1 MKPLSDAV
9 LNSKKSSIRKLFELF
24 LKSTDAISLGIGQ
37 PDFETPEIIM
47 DGIRKGLDDKKTMYP
62 PALGIQEL
70 REVVAEKFRKENKM
84 DWVQPENVMITNGGS
99 QAIALTFA
107 ALTNPGDE
115 ILINS
120 PNFLSYYYI
129 PSYYHTNLVEVP
141 RNADYSINFE
151 ALEKSVT
158 PKTKLLII
166 NSPNNPT
173 GYVMTRDEIE
183 KVVGFVLEHD
193 LYLLSDEVYEK
204 YLYNGRK
211 CHSPAS
217 LGGPEVENRII
228 TINSISKTFSATGLR
243 VGFLA
248 APRNIIPLME
258 KYAQYTAAGVSH
270 PVQYGALEG
279 IKHGNPKMD
288 EIIQNYD
295 ERRLYCLK
303 RLNELDLECAM
314 PHGAFYCMP
323 SVKKYM
329 DSGDDFSEKLFESQ
343 KVAVVGGTAFGSYS
357 EDKIRISYATTKENL
372 ENAFDRIEKFIN
384 SL

>member
-37 PDFETPEIIM
+37 PDFDTPELVM
-47 DGIRKGLDDKKTMYP
+47 NGIRKGLDDKRTMYP

-70 REVVAEKFRKENKM
+70 REVVAEKFQKENNLT
-84 DWVQPENVMITNGGS
+84 WVKPENVMITVGGS

-107 ALTNPGDE
+107 SITNPGDE

-120 PNFLSYYYI
+120 PNFLSYFYI
-129 PSYYHTNLVEVP
+129 PAYYHTDLIEVP
-141 RNADYSINFE
+141 RNSDYSINFD
-151 ALEKSVT
+151 ALEKAVT

-173 GYVMTRDEIE
+173 GYVLTRDEVE
-183 KVVGFVLEHD
+183 KLVGLALEHD

-204 YLYNGRK
+204 YLYNDRK
-211 CHSPAS
+211 CWSPAS
-217 LGGPEVENRII
+217 LGGVEDRII
-228 TINSISKTFSATGLR
+228 TINSMSKTFSATGLR
-243 VGFLA
+243 VGYLA
-248 APRNIIPLME
+248 APENIIPLME

-279 IKHGNPKMD
+279 IKHGNPHMAQ
-288 EIIQNYD
+288 IIKNYD
-295 ERRLYCLK
+295 ERREFCIK
-303 RLNELDLECAM
+303 RCGELDLECAI
-314 PHGAFYCMP
+314 PNGAFYIMP
-323 SVKKYM
+323 SVRKYM
-329 DSGDDFSEKLFESQ
+329 DSGDKFSEQLFEKQ

-357 EDKIRISYATTKENL
+357 KDKIRISYATTKENL
-372 ENAFDRIEKFIN
+372 EKAFDRIELFLKDI
-384 SL
+384 

>member
-9 LNSKKSSIRKLFELF
+9 LHSKKSSIRKLFELF

-37 PDFETPEIIM
+37 PDFLTPDIIM
-47 DGIRKGLDDKKTMYP
+47 NGIRKGLDNRKTMYP

-70 REVVAEKFRKENKM
+70 REAVAEKFRTENKM
-84 DWVQPENVMITNGGS
+84 EWVQPENIMITNGGS

-115 ILINS
+115 IMINS
-120 PNFLSYYYI
+120 PNFLSYFYI
-129 PSYYHTNLVEVP
+129 PSYYHTNLVEIP
-141 RNADYSINFE
+141 RNTDYSLNFQE
-151 ALEKSVT
+151 LEKKVT
-158 PKTKLLII
+158 SKTKLLII

-217 LGGPEVENRII
+217 LGGVEDRII

-248 APRNIIPLME
+248 APANIIPLME
-258 KYAQYTAAGVSH
+258 KYTQYTAAGVSH

-295 ERRLYCLK
+295 ERRKYCLK
-303 RLNELDLECAM
+303 RLQELELECAM

-329 DSGDDFSEKLFESQ
+329 YSGDQFSEQLFEKQ
-343 KVAVVGGTAFGSYS
+343 KVAVVGGDAFGSYS

-372 ENAFDRIEKFIN
+372 EKAFERIEQFIKG
-384 SL
+384 L

>member
-37 PDFETPEIIM
+37 PDFDTPDNVM
-47 DGIRKGLDDKKTMYP
+47 NGIRKGLDEKRTMYP

-70 REVVAEKFRKENKM
+70 REVVAEKFRRENKLE
-84 DWVQPENVMITNGGS
+84 WVQPENVMITNGGS

-120 PNFLSYYYI
+120 PNFLSYFYV
-129 PSYYHTNLVEVP
+129 PSYYHTNLVEIP
-141 RNADYSINFE
+141 RNADYSINFDE
-151 ALEKSVT
+151 MEKKIT

-183 KVVGFVLEHD
+183 KIVGFVLEHD

-204 YLYNGRK
+204 YLYNGRN

-217 LGGPEVENRII
+217 LGGVEDRII
-228 TINSISKTFSATGLR
+228 TLNSISKTFSATGLR
-243 VGFLA
+243 VGYLA
-248 APRNIIPLME
+248 APVKIIPLME

-279 IKHGNPKMD
+279 VKHGNPDMKQ
-288 EIIQNYD
+288 IVKNYD
-295 ERRLYCLK
+295 ERRKFCLK
-303 RLNELDLECAM
+303 RCLELDLECAM
-314 PHGAFYCMP
+314 PHGAFYMMP

-329 DSGDDFSEKLFESQ
+329 ASGDEFSEKLFESQ
-343 KVAVVGGTAFGSYS
+343 KVAVVGGKAFGSHS
-357 EDKIRISYATTKENL
+357 DDKIRISYATTKETL
-372 ENAFDRIEKFIN
+372 ENAFNRIEKFVN

>member
-9 LNSKKSSIRKLFELF
+9 LHSKKSSIRKLFELF

-37 PDFETPEIIM
+37 PDFQTPDIIM
-47 DGIRKGLDDKKTMYP
+47 NGVRKGLDEQKTMYP
-62 PALGIQEL
+62 PALGIMEL
-70 REVVAEKFRKENKM
+70 REAVAEKFRKENKM
-84 DWVQPENVMITNGGS
+84 EWVQPENVMITNGGS

-120 PNFLSYYYI
+120 PNFLSYFYI
-129 PSYYHTNLVEVP
+129 PSYYHTTLIEVP
-141 RNADYSINFE
+141 RNADYSLNFKE
-151 ALEKSVT
+151 LEKKIT

-173 GYVMTRDEIE
+173 GYVLTRDEIE
-183 KVVGFVLEHD
+183 KVVGLVLEHD

-211 CHSPAS
+211 CWSPAS
-217 LGGPEVENRII
+217 LGGVEDRII

-248 APRNIIPLME
+248 GPSNIIPLME

-270 PVQYGALEG
+270 PMQYGALEG
-279 IKHGNPKMD
+279 IKYGNPKMD
-288 EIIQNYD
+288 EIIKNYD
-295 ERRLYCLK
+295 ERRIYSLK
-303 RLNELDLECAM
+303 RLKELDFECAM
-314 PHGAFYCMP
+314 PHGAFYMMP
-323 SVKKYM
+323 CVKKYM
-329 DSGDDFSEKLFESQ
+329 ESGNQFSEQLFEKQ
-343 KVAVVGGTAFGSYS
+343 KVAVIGGDAFGSYS

-372 ENAFDRIEKFIN
+372 ETAFERIEWFIKGIK
-384 SL
+384 

>member
-1 MKPLSDAV
+1 MKPLSNAV
-9 LNSKKSSIRKLFELF
+9 LHSKKSSIRKLFELF

-47 DGIRKGLDDKKTMYP
+47 DGIRKGLDEKKTMYP

-84 DWVQPENVMITNGGS
+84 EWVQPENVMITIGGS

-107 ALTNPGDE
+107 AITNPGDE

-141 RNADYSINFE
+141 RNTDYSINFE
-151 ALEKSVT
+151 ELEKKVT

-173 GYVMTRDEIE
+173 GYVLTRDEIE
-183 KVVGFVLEHD
+183 KVVGLAIEHD

-211 CHSPAS
+211 CWSPAS
-217 LGGPEVENRII
+217 LGGVEDRII

-248 APRNIIPLME
+248 APANIIPLME

-270 PVQYGALEG
+270 PMQYGAIEG

-288 EIIQNYD
+288 EIVKNYD
-295 ERRLYCLK
+295 DRRQYSLK
-303 RLNELDLECAM
+303 RLHELDFDCAM
-314 PHGAFYCMP
+314 PHGAFYMMP

-343 KVAVVGGTAFGSYS
+343 KVAVVGGTTFGSYS
-357 EDKIRISYATTKENL
+357 DDKIRISYATTKENP
-372 ENAFDRIEKFIN
+372 EKAFERIELFIK
-384 SL
+384 SIK